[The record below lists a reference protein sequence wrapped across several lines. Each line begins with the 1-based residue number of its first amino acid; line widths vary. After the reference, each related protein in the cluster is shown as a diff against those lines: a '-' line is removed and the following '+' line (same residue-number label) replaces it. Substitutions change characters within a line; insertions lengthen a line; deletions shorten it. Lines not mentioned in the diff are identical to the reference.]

1 MSHNSN
7 KILWVS
13 VVLALLC
20 VAAAVSAQE
29 RKPPTPSQE
38 HTHEEPRHL
47 GSVSLDALPSRRLP
61 DSARRAVPRSASDA
75 AVLSKAVSA
84 SEVFVSDTLT
94 YTLHLRNPSPGS
106 RTYTLTDTIPVST
119 TYISGSAEG
128 GLVYNDAARRLTW
141 SGALDA
147 ALLTLEESPAPLGYI
162 SLASLAVPPLACS
175 DVCDNASTTLT
186 GIDFVYLGQSYTSM
200 GISSNGYIVPG
211 TDTTNAFTFTNQV
224 MPDPAPP
231 NNVLAPFWTD
241 IDMDGSDPNDSG
253 AGIWYAANLTSGPD
267 SYIVLEWEDVELA
280 NTSGLT
286 YTFQIWIEQDTSNIW
301 FVYERLPTLPPA
313 LTVGAENASGTIGTV
328 YYANGSGTAPMTGT
342 ELLVTSAPGGS
353 ATFTYTVRANDA
365 LFDYEARNVAEAVDG
380 TSTYTASASSTVRT
394 PLRAGFASN
403 TPVELGSE
411 AVFTSTTTGS
421 MPISYTWDL
430 GDGTVVSSTARLTHT
445 YAATGTYT
453 VLLMATNQFETDV
466 VSGTYEVLAPPELLQ
481 YALPLVI
488 KPADAIITGRAANE
502 RRETRYHTRE

>member
-1 MSHNSN
+1 
-7 KILWVS
+7 
-13 VVLALLC
+13 
-20 VAAAVSAQE
+20 
-29 RKPPTPSQE
+29 
-38 HTHEEPRHL
+38 
-47 GSVSLDALPSRRLP
+47 
-61 DSARRAVPRSASDA
+61 
-75 AVLSKAVSA
+75 
-84 SEVFVSDTLT
+84 
-94 YTLHLRNPSPGS
+94 
-106 RTYTLTDTIPVST
+106 
-119 TYISGSAEG
+119 
-128 GLVYNDAARRLTW
+128 
-141 SGALDA
+141 
-147 ALLTLEESPAPLGYI
+147 
-162 SLASLAVPPLACS
+162 
-175 DVCDNASTTLT
+175 
-186 GIDFVYLGQSYTSM
+186 
-200 GISSNGYIVPG
+200 
-211 TDTTNAFTFTNQV
+211 
-224 MPDPAPP
+224 
-231 NNVLAPFWTD
+231 
-241 IDMDGSDPNDSG
+241 
-253 AGIWYAANLTSGPD
+253 
-267 SYIVLEWEDVELA
+267 
-280 NTSGLT
+280 
-286 YTFQIWIEQDTSNIW
+286 
-301 FVYERLPTLPPA
+301 
-313 LTVGAENASGTIGTV
+313 
-328 YYANGSGTAPMTGT
+328 MTGT